1 MPGDGGRPQPHL
13 CGAVRP
19 PRLPRASVNNLQTR
33 HPWLFQNTE
42 LCKVTRARAHIPTH
56 APAHMHPL
64 PGPGQGGRR
73 TPGVLCRA
81 EPERTA
87 DPVFACARSAW
98 GASRMSRM
106 REQSPWDGRGR
117 VARRPGSTT
126 CSPKGLGVRR
136 RHLCSAWGSCSCRLT
151 RCPPDLAEATR
162 CIYHYTSPTYSRNFP
177 WAGHSGTQR
186 GQRTGQDRHGLRQ
199 IRQRR
204 CRRKGTHR
212 NFRSYWQGG
221 RGGERM
227 TEWPAVVSQA
237 GPAQRGGL
245 GLARPRVR
253 SRARP
258 CGHSLA
264 RVPGPETRACEAAG
278 CPRAGCL
285 RRREGRAAELRLRD
299 ELGGRVDV
307 PFGAPG
313 PRGLGEGRKPRR
325 VPQRVR
331 GAVSASSTA
340 LWLGAVWGS

>member
-1 MPGDGGRPQPHL
+1 MGQPLGEQSSHASPRGAHSKTRPFVPAAFGGAVTCPLPLQAPAPRSSSFCLGSPRKRRGLQVPGDGGRPQPHL

-42 LCKVTRARAHIPTH
+42 LCKVTRARAHIPTHAPAH

-162 CIYHYTSPTYSRNFP
+162 CIYHYTSPTYSLEKLSVGWPLGYPERTKDGAGQTRSPSNQTTEMPQKRNTQKFSQLL
-177 WAGHSGTQR
+177 AGR
-186 GQRTGQDRHGLRQ
+186 E
-199 IRQRR
+199 
-204 CRRKGTHR
+204 
-212 NFRSYWQGG
+212 G
-221 RGGERM
+221 RGADDRVAGRGVSGG
-227 TEWPAVVSQA
+227 TCSTRRTWP
-237 GPAQRGGL
+237 
-245 GLARPRVR
+245 
-253 SRARP
+253 
-258 CGHSLA
+258 
-264 RVPGPETRACEAAG
+264 CEAACALA
-278 CPRAGCL
+278 CPSVRAQ
-285 RRREGRAAELRLRD
+285 
-299 ELGGRVDV
+299 
-307 PFGAPG
+307 PG
-313 PRGLGEGRKPRR
+313 SRSRP
-325 VPQRVR
+325 
-331 GAVSASSTA
+331 
-340 LWLGAVWGS
+340 